1 MILYDESAI
10 FNVLITLRSS
20 VRCCPCIN
28 SRWQQRV
35 SFIYL
40 YVWHVCGFCVFLMC
54 QFQRFFLLTCPRK
67 TRFKAHTHQKKYA
80 LCLFCQPSQ
89 WEAALGSPPPVNR
102 RHGPIG
108 AEDGRE
114 GGAGPEPCRKQSL
127 TEQFGACVVAKTR
140 CISSFN
146 VAKLGQCGFGGDL
159 MTSGEKMKEQGSWFR
174 V

>member
-67 TRFKAHTHQKKYA
+67 TRFKAHTHQKKNMRFVCFA
-80 LCLFCQPSQ
+80 
-89 WEAALGSPPPVNR
+89 NR
-102 RHGPIG
+102 
-108 AEDGRE
+108 A
-114 GGAGPEPCRKQSL
+114 
-127 TEQFGACVVAKTR
+127 
-140 CISSFN
+140 N
-146 VAKLGQCGFGGDL
+146 
-159 MTSGEKMKEQGSWFR
+159 EKPRWGHRLLSTDDMDQ
-174 V
+174 